1 MVAMPGSQ
9 TYMFYHV
16 FEDIGIIIFTN
27 QHLSYT
33 MDDLMSWFSI
43 IDLLIDKASEYV

>member
-1 MVAMPGSQ
+1 MPGSQ

-16 FEDIGIIIFTN
+16 LEDVGIIIFTN
-27 QHLSYT
+27 QHFSYT

-43 IDLLIDKASEYV
+43 IDLLINKAKQY